1 MLLAGFA
8 VHRGKRRDGLH
19 SQRLELVIVE
29 PFGMAEY
36 SKPFSIQT
44 QDVGQGVRMLT
55 SMRIITKFDSTKRCF
70 HFQEDVVQY
79 EEVLPV
85 VNPGQT
91 CDDFLVIWRVVPTN
105 CDGRSCT
112 ISHLH
117 HQRICTSSLRSRS
130 ATSASCLLST
140 ELTEIDPSSRVVS
153 LIFVAMPPA
162 VCVYVCIINLQLL
175 QQSQPHLQQ

>member
-1 MLLAGFA
+1 MVAA
-8 VHRGKRRDGLH
+8 
-19 SQRLELVIVE
+19 
-29 PFGMAEY
+29 
-36 SKPFSIQT
+36 T
-44 QDVGQGVRMLT
+44 
-55 SMRIITKFDSTKRCF
+55 
-70 HFQEDVVQY
+70 
-79 EEVLPV
+79 VLG
-85 VNPGQT
+85 NPGQT

-162 VCVYVCIINLQLL
+162 VCVYVCIIYNCCSNHSHTCNSKMTSSALCTCAVNTRRSSPRFAATCNDSLHTV
-175 QQSQPHLQQ
+175 SGFVTYYNITVSSMWSSS